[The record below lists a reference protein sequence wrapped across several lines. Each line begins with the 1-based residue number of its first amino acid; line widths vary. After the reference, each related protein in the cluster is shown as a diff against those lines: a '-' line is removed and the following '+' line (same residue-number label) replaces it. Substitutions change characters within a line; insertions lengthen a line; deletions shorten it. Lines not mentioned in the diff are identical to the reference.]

1 MDLKNNI
8 KRILE
13 EENRLPVKVLRQIN
27 FAGLSDDMTKNSL
40 RMAGETIILD
50 DVIDKGAEYTAG
62 DIIPWYNFEDYSDD
76 EHNQWIDT
84 LKDYL
89 ITNYGEDTKQ
99 YLKRILP
106 QGSFNNDGNVY
117 IFKKHSEKNG
127 GRGFSDSF
135 KTWGNLLIRY
145 GWWFALEW
153 DEIKS
158 KLDNI
163 NEGSLLILTPGD
175 KQNDTGYYFSID
187 KKKMGLQESIRKI
200 LKEEVEQYD
209 QRILAFLKRR
219 YQSEVKDFFE
229 GHKFQTIAFHIN
241 DEWYTITT
249 FMSKKDMVN
258 KLLNMLNENDVIA
271 LNEYNPNVLDKD
283 RQKVVKTIRYFLD
296 QVLIK

>member
-99 YLKRILP
+99 YLKRILS

-127 GRGFSDSF
+127 GQGFSDSF

-163 NEGSLLILTPGD
+163 NEGSLLILNPGD
-175 KQNDTGYYFSID
+175 KQNDNGYYFSID
-187 KKKMGLQESIRKI
+187 KKKWVYKNR
-200 LKEEVEQYD
+200 
-209 QRILAFLKRR
+209 
-219 YQSEVKDFFE
+219 
-229 GHKFQTIAFHIN
+229 
-241 DEWYTITT
+241 
-249 FMSKKDMVN
+249 
-258 KLLNMLNENDVIA
+258 
-271 LNEYNPNVLDKD
+271 
-283 RQKVVKTIRYFLD
+283 
-296 QVLIK
+296 